1 MPVVQTETTSSS
13 SAGLALIRKLGR
25 AASSAE
31 FDRIARAVPCGELST
46 VKMAGADSCMAD
58 WRKPDWPEGV
68 SAAIWRGVPAGRT
81 GQRNSTWPADVERTG
96 A

>member
-1 MPVVQTETTSSS
+1 MPVAHTETTSSTC
-13 SAGLALIRKLGR
+13 AGLALSRKLGR

-31 FDRIARAVPCGELST
+31 FDRIARALPCDELST
-46 VKMAGADSCMAD
+46 VKMAGAVSCMVD

-68 SAAIWRGVPAGRT
+68 SAAMWRGVPAGRT
-81 GQRNSTWPADVERTG
+81 GQRNSTWAAEVERTG